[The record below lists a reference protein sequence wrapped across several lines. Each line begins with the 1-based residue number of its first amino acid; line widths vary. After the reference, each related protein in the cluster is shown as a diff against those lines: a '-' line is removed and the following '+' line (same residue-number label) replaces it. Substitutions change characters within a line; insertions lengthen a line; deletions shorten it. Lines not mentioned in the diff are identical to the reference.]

1 MQKLFVLAAFLA
13 VSAAAFAPMP
23 MAGSRISA
31 SRVVDA
37 APLAPLA
44 PLAPKAAVAR
54 ADMAQI
60 QMNEVLYEMCAS
72 PLHEPSCLP
81 ASIAR
86 ARAPLRCEE
95 GRRGGVGAAG

>member
-37 APLAPLA
+37 APLA